1 LATASKAKYEY
12 DPHINPALQ
21 WAGKAE
27 GGAFAVAAP
36 LIHVHEF
43 IKPHKIIR
51 SVRAGGELQGQLF
64 ASDDERASCR
74 DAALGFYGHRDGW
87 VNRLI
92 AGDSLV
98 VMRSLREKEGMSGLV
113 QTVYVDPPYGIKY
126 GSRFRHFA
134 DGRNAAGGSG
144 GGVPRAPERVRAF
157 RDTWEWGIHSYL
169 SYLRDR
175 LVQARELLA
184 DSGSVFVQM
193 SDENVHLARCICD
206 EVFGKENFSAMI
218 YYRTTGGFETNSLSR
233 IGDSIIW
240 YAKDKARQ
248 KYRQLFEYKDALK
261 GDSNGNYRYIQLAS
275 GERRPLSLDE
285 RNGKEAL
292 PSGGRLYRL
301 GDLTSQRAANM
312 PTPIVF
318 NGKVFNPQR
327 NNHWKPSY
335 PNGLQRL
342 ADENRIVVTGE
353 TLSYVRFL
361 DDFPVMPI
369 NNVWL
374 KTGLS
379 GFSSDKQYVVQT
391 NAEVVQRCLLMTT
404 DPGDLVLDITCGSGT
419 TAYVAEQWGR
429 RWITCDTS
437 RVAIALAKKRLMT
450 AVYDCYKLACPKQGV
465 SGGFVCRTVPHV
477 TLKSIANREP
487 PETETL
493 FDQPK
498 IEKKKARISGPFT
511 VEAIP
516 APTGAPDGM
525 SPGDC
530 VPCFYE
536 DWEKKQADWIAELMA
551 TGILGSGGAGGGVKG
566 CAKIG
571 FSRVEALE
579 GGRFIHAEAVTNEN
593 PPKRAVVCFA
603 GETRPLDVH
612 MVNEALAE
620 AVALVSPPQMII
632 FAAFQFDPAAA
643 KLIDDTGYPTLL
655 KAHMNIDLMTAGLK
669 KNRRSN
675 QSFWLVGQPDVEFTR
690 IAKGGD
696 GGKYK
701 VKIRGFD
708 YYDVEKDAIVSGGPD
723 KIAMWMLDTDYDGT
737 YIDPVQV
744 FFPPGGKNE
753 GWKKLAKALSAEIDH
768 NLIEKYHGTESLPFA
783 AKQNALIAVKIVDD
797 RGLESLKVIPVGEK

>member
-1 LATASKAKYEY
+1 LAAASEAKYEY
-12 DPHINPALQ
+12 DPHVDPALQ
-21 WAGKAE
+21 WAGKGE
-27 GGAFAVAAP
+27 GGAFAGAVSS
-36 LIHVHEF
+36 IHVHEC

-51 SVRAGGELQGQLF
+51 SVQAADDLQGQLF
-64 ASDDERASCR
+64 ASDDERVGRR
-74 DAALGFYGHRDGW
+74 DAALAFYRHRDAW

-92 AGDSLV
+92 VGDSLV
-98 VMRSLREKEGMSGLV
+98 VMRSLREKEGMAGQMQV
-113 QTVYVDPPYGIKY
+113 VYVDPPYGIKY

-134 DGRNAAGGSG
+134 GKRDGDLSRE
-144 GGVPRAPERVRAF
+144 PEITRAF
-157 RDTWEWGIHSYL
+157 RDTWELGIHSYL
-169 SYLRDR
+169 SHLRDR

-184 DSGSVFVQM
+184 DSGSVFIQM
-193 SDENVHLARCICD
+193 SDENVHLVRCICD

-233 IGDSIIW
+233 IGDSILW

-275 GERRPLSLDE
+275 GERRPLSAAE
-285 RNGKEAL
+285 RSGREAL

-312 PTPIVF
+312 PTPFVF

-327 NNHWKPSY
+327 NNHWKPHY

-361 DDFPVMPI
+361 DDFPVTPI

-379 GFSSDKQYVVQT
+379 GFSSDKQYAVQT
-391 NAEVVQRCLLMTT
+391 NPEVVQRCLLMTT

-437 RVAIALAKKRLMT
+437 RVAITLTKKRLMT
-450 AVYDCYKLACPKQGV
+450 AVYDDYKLVRPEQGV
-465 SGGFVCRTVPHV
+465 SGGFVYKTVPHI
-477 TLKSIANREP
+477 TLKSIANSEP

-493 FDQPK
+493 YDRPK
-498 IEKKKARISGPFT
+498 IKKKKARISGPFT

-516 APTGAPDGM
+516 APISAPDGK
-525 SPGDC
+525 PLDDC
-530 VPCFYE
+530 APYFYE
-536 DWEKKQADWIAELMA
+536 NGAKKQADWIAELKA
-551 TGILGSGGAGGGVKG
+551 TGILGRSGS
-566 CAKIG
+566 KIA
-571 FSRVEALE
+571 FSRVAALE
-579 GGRFIHAEAVTNEN
+579 GVRFIHAEAETNE
-593 PPKRAVVCFA
+593 KRAVVCFA
-603 GETRPLDVH
+603 GETRPLDTR

-620 AVALVSPPQMII
+620 AETMLPRPQMII
-632 FAAFQFDPAAA
+632 FAAFQFDPAAT
-643 KLIDDTGYPTLL
+643 KLIDDTEHPTLL
-655 KAHMNIDLMTAGLK
+655 KAQMNTDLMTADLK
-669 KNRRSN
+669 KNRWSN
-675 QSFWLVGQPDVEFTR
+675 QSFWLVDQPDVDLIR
-690 IAKGGD
+690 IEKGED

-708 YYDVEKDAIVSGGPD
+708 YYDVKKGTVDSGGPD
-723 KIAMWMLDTDYDGT
+723 KIAMWMLDTDYDGAC
-737 YIDPVQV
+737 IDPVQV
-744 FFPPGGKNE
+744 FFPLGGNNE
-753 GWKKLAKALSAEIDH
+753 GWKKLANALRAEIDRT
-768 NLIEKYHGTESLPFA
+768 LIEKYHGVESLPFT
-783 AKQNALIAVKIVDD
+783 AKQNALIAVKIVDN
-797 RGLESLKVIPVGEK
+797 RGIESLKVIPIISN